1 LSTSIET
8 WEKPVA
14 PNGSQVTMR
23 ASVLCGVERMEVRE
37 VPLPDASAHDVVV
50 RVSAVGLCG
59 TDAHIFQGH
68 ANYHIDEYGQQI
80 PFEVD
85 PQILG
90 HEISGC
96 VEAVGNEVKDLRPG
110 DRVVLDQGLNC
121 MSLRRETL
129 CEYCRTGDSHQCEFY
144 AEHGITGLPG
154 GLAEFISVPAI
165 NAIPIRSDLD
175 LAEAALAEPL
185 GCVIH
190 ASDSVAR
197 TNARYQLNGNS
208 SGRQIESV
216 LVCGAGPAGLMF
228 VQYLRLVLGYEG
240 SLLVSEP
247 NSDKRKLSLKF
258 GADQTIDPGDRDAV
272 EAVHDYTGGKGVDYL
287 IEASGAGRVLA
298 FIPGL
303 IRKQATVLLY
313 GHGHAGV
320 DLSVLNNLMFR
331 EPTLVTPVGA
341 SGGFE
346 SDGRPSAY
354 LRALNLIE
362 QERIDVA
369 PFITH
374 RYTSLESVQN
384 ALAQDIHT
392 PGYIKGVVTL

>member
-1 LSTSIET
+1 
-8 WEKPVA
+8 
-14 PNGSQVTMR
+14 MR
-23 ASVLCGVERMEVRE
+23 AGVLCGVERVEVRD
-37 VPLPDASAHDVVV
+37 VPQPVAGPHEVVV

-59 TDAHIFQGH
+59 TDAHIFAGH
-68 ANYHIDEYGQQI
+68 ANYNTDEYGQPI
-80 PFEVD
+80 PFDVD

-90 HEISGC
+90 HEISGV
-96 VEAVGNEVKDLRPG
+96 VEEIGREVNDLSAG
-110 DRVVLDQGLNC
+110 DRVVIDQGLNC
-121 MSLRRETL
+121 ISLRRESL

-154 GLAEFISVPAI
+154 GLAEFIAVPSV
-165 NAIPIRSDLD
+165 NAIPIRTNLNA
-175 LAEAALAEPL
+175 AEAAMAEPL

-190 ASDSVAR
+190 ASDAANR
-197 TNARYQLNGNS
+197 AQARYHLNGS
-208 SGRQIESV
+208 KDGRHIESI

-228 VQYLRLVLGYEG
+228 VQYLRRVLGYEG
-240 SLLVSEP
+240 LLLVSEP
-247 NSDKRKLSLKF
+247 NTDKRSLAIQF
-258 GADQTIDPGDRDAV
+258 GADHGVDPGDRDAV
-272 EAVHDYTGGKGVDYL
+272 EAVHEYTSGKGVDYL

-331 EPTLVTPVGA
+331 EPALVTPVGA

-346 SDGRPSAY
+346 ADGRPSAY

-362 QERIDVA
+362 EKRIAVA
-369 PFITH
+369 PLITH
-374 RYTSLESVQN
+374 RYTSLKSVQT
-384 ALAQDIHT
+384 ALASDIHT